1 MKSITRFFMIAALC
15 CTIFGLLSGQAQAQ
29 RQGGG
34 NNLVGLPL
42 TFTSFVNVNGKTPGW
57 SGDYN
62 ITAPTIVYWARTT
75 TLSFS
80 IRAKNMNLPD
90 GTMLYVNLY
99 TSDSLTGSATETG
112 NVQYHCMASPMGV
125 TGKLAIVKAKHDFND
140 DPFGPLIIRKLD
152 RIEVTDGSGAVLATC
167 IP

>member
-1 MKSITRFFMIAALC
+1 MNSITRFLMVAALF
-15 CTIFGLLSGQAQAQ
+15 CTMFGLLSGQAQAQ
-29 RQGGG
+29 RGGG
-34 NNLVGLPL
+34 GTNPVALPL
-42 TFTSFVNVNGKTPGW
+42 TFTSFVNVNGKTPSW

-62 ITAPTIVYWARTT
+62 ITAPTIIYWARTT
-75 TLSFS
+75 TLNFS

-99 TSDSLTGSATETG
+99 TSDSLTGSSTETS

-125 TGKLAIVKAKHDFND
+125 VAKLAIVKAKHDFND

-152 RIEVTDGSGAVLATC
+152 RIEVKDASGAVLATC